1 MGVVKRRPDPLCR
14 QQGRRDRGGLP
25 HPHVQRDREAD
36 EAFERWTQKESN
48 WERMANDLAESFSHV
63 DVADAEPAGKNQT
76 PDIVAKE
83 V

>member
-1 MGVVKRRPDPLCR
+1 MKFAKTITETYRYTYVVEAETA
-14 QQGRRDRGGLP
+14 Q
-25 HPHVQRDREAD
+25 EAD
-36 EAFERWTQKESN
+36 EAFERWSQQEAN

-76 PDIVAKE
+76 PDIIAKE